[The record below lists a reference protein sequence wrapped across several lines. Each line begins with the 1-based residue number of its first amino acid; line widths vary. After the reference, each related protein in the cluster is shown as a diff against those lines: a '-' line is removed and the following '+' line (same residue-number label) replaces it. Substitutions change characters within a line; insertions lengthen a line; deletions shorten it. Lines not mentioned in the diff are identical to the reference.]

1 MRLGVV
7 CGWLQ
12 PQEFERNIS
21 WATQAPHPQ
30 PQTVFQSLLKFC
42 TVNVSKLS
50 LSWRDCRDDLVTVCK
65 AGNEWSTWGLPD
77 VHKGQLFITCTS
89 TKIKFIVQIHIHVLK
104 IEVTIH
110 NGNIKPILAY
120 KMEWKFHSGIITSKT
135 LDTPLTCPWPL
146 GVTNNEPHILIMKNK
161 PFLLW
166 VTNPFSY
173 HEYQIHFP
181 TMNIEP
187 LWITNPFFYCE

>member
-1 MRLGVV
+1 MCQSCPFHQEIVGMILWQSVRLVMSGPHGVYLMFIRV
-7 CGWLQ
+7 
-12 PQEFERNIS
+12 I
-21 WATQAPHPQ
+21 
-30 PQTVFQSLLKFC
+30 
-42 TVNVSKLS
+42 
-50 LSWRDCRDDLVTVCK
+50 
-65 AGNEWSTWGLPD
+65 

-161 PFLLW
+161 TFLLW

-173 HEYQIHFP
+173 HEYQIYFP

-187 LWITNPFFYCE
+187 FAIMNNKPFFLLWMKNSFFLSWKTNPFFSYKQWT